1 VDTQINRRWRVMRLQ
16 VVEIGNSKGIRIPQ
30 AILKQV
36 QFGKEVDLDVKE
48 GKIVLR
54 RMVDPDAVFGF
65 ETIVKMDD
73 EVITKMLRKVGT
85 SDIVTALV
93 DADRATKE
101 AVYRNLAEKTAK
113 YVKERVNRLEK
124 GDARALI
131 IERSRNVISEAF
143 AELVRE

>member
-1 VDTQINRRWRVMRLQ
+1 MRLQ